1 MIVVLAD
8 DLAGAAEMGG
18 MALRHGLAAEVRT
31 GDGVDAEGD
40 LTGVDALVIDTDT
53 RSCPQ
58 EEAAR
63 RVASVAARC
72 RVLGATLNYK
82 KVDSVLRGPVA
93 AELVALL
100 EAWGLERCL
109 LVPANPGLD
118 RVISGGRYIVRG
130 TLLHET
136 DFALDPEYP
145 ATTSDVVDL
154 LGTAGSWPVQVV
166 QVGVRT
172 PPGEAIAGRGVL
184 VGEATSGADLE
195 AWAGAL
201 DLDTLPAGASEFF
214 AAFLR
219 SLGHPPVGT
228 AGLKITPGRAMN
240 DLYVCGST
248 SASSRAFCRRCE
260 AHGMAVLRIPTGLF
274 GIGAGSGQW
283 VREWADACTR
293 ALEDQSRAM
302 IAIDRPLCREP
313 GMPQILSD
321 HLSAAVERVL
331 GGVAVDRLYLEGGAT
346 AVAVVRRLGW
356 TRFRVRKEWATGVV
370 SMQVAGQAGPLVS
383 MKPGSYAWPDELVP
397 YLAR

>member
-1 MIVVLAD
+1 VIVVIAD

-18 MALRHGLAAEVRT
+18 MALRHGLAAEVWT
-31 GDGVDAEGD
+31 GDGLDAEGD
-40 LTGVDALVIDTDT
+40 VTGVDALVIDTNT
-53 RSCPQ
+53 RSCPP

-72 RVLGATLNYK
+72 SAWGVTLAYK

-100 EAWGLERCL
+100 KAWGLGRCL
-109 LVPANPGLD
+109 LVPANPGLG

-130 TLLHET
+130 TPLDET

-145 ATTSDVVDL
+145 AITSDVVDL
-154 LGTAGSWPVQVV
+154 LGAAGSWPVQVV
-166 QVGVRT
+166 QAGVHAL
-172 PPGEAIAGRGVL
+172 PGGKISGRGIL
-184 VGEATSGADLE
+184 VGEATSGADLD

-201 DLDTLPAGASEFF
+201 DRHTFPAGASEFF

-219 SLGHPPVGT
+219 SQGHPPVEGV
-228 AGLKITPGRAMN
+228 GQEGEPGRTMT

-248 SASSRAFCRRCE
+248 SAGSRAFCRRCE
-260 AHGMAVLRIPTGLF
+260 ARGIPVLRIPTALLE
-274 GIGAGSGQW
+274 IGPGSRQW
-283 VREWADACTR
+283 VREWADSCAS
-293 ALEDQSRAM
+293 ALEGQRRAM
-302 IAIDRPLCREP
+302 IAIDRPLCRET

-331 GGVAVDRLYLEGGAT
+331 AGVAVDRLYLEGGAT

-356 TRFRVRKEWATGVV
+356 TRFSVRKEWATGVV

-397 YLAR
+397 YSAR